1 MKEYTRREIEWL
13 TRRARAVEA
22 KDPALRPL
30 KDRINELQKK
40 IMDAVLEDDPEKL
53 DPPLGLEQRIVN
65 LIRQQNEAIKKL
77 LDHIQGYRS

>member
-1 MKEYTRREIEWL
+1 MKEYMRREIEWL
-13 TRRARAVEA
+13 TRRARAAEA

-30 KDRINELQKK
+30 KDRINELQKE
-40 IMDAVLEDDPEKL
+40 IMDAVLEDEPEKL
-53 DPPLGLEQRIVN
+53 DPPPGLEERIVN